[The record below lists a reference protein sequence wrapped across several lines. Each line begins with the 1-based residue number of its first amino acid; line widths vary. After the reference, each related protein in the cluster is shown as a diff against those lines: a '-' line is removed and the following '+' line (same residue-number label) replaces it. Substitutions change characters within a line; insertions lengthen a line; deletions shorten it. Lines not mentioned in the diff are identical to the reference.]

1 MLVKAKSLWQLIEE
15 RVPLGKESAKG
26 WRAVRCPVCHDHSE
40 RAGFKHDDIYVGF
53 SDFNCGIKFKYEEGS
68 GKIGRD
74 ARRVL
79 EAFGITREEL
89 NEVTGSSFL
98 LKKAETKEITLESMK
113 PQVSL
118 YTPEVKL
125 PPNSHPLGSDF
136 CDELQ
141 APIIEYLLSRHID
154 PLRLNAHFSTDPK
167 FLNRVIVPCM
177 REGKVIFWQART
189 ILPGVK
195 PRYMSPSVVKDAVLW
210 GYDNIFK
217 NYDQPLFITEGIFDA
232 EPLDGIA
239 LLGSKLNEAKLEIL
253 NRSKRRK
260 IVVVDRDDNGSALAE
275 MALEH
280 GWEITFTALGAG
292 DVNKSVQTRGRLLTI
307 WDLLKNAT
315 APSTL
320 RTSKGVAVQSKL
332 ELGMQMALAKM
343 TGKK

>member
-1 MLVKAKSLWQLIEE
+1 MKQQTLQELIE
-15 RVPLGKESAKG
+15 RKVVLGKQSAKG
-26 WRAVRCPVCHDHSE
+26 FRALRCQVCHDHSE
-40 RAGFKHDDIYVGF
+40 RAGFKFDGAEVRYNC
-53 SDFNCGIKFKYEEGS
+53 FNCGSRFVFTEGDTS
-68 GKIGRD
+68 FTKN
-74 ARRVL
+74 ARRIL
-79 EAFGITREEL
+79 ECYGISREEL

-98 LKKAETKEITLESMK
+98 LKKSNEPKEITLESMK

-118 YTPEVKL
+118 HTPEVKL

-141 APIIEYLLSRHID
+141 APIIEYLLNRSID

-195 PRYMSPSVVKDAVLW
+195 PRFMSPSVVKDAVLW

-275 MALEH
+275 MALQH

-292 DVNKSVQTRGRLLTI
+292 DVNKSIQTRGRLLTI

-315 APSTL
+315 VPSAL

-343 TGKK
+343 TGRK